1 MIIVTGSSGLI
12 GKALLDEYMSNPE
25 IEEIWK
31 FLTSKDGDLTKEE
44 DVYKI
49 FEKYQPTHIVHLAA
63 NVGGLYK
70 NMYQKAEMFEDN
82 IIMNTLLFKYARK
95 YKVKKIISILST
107 CIFPDG
113 VQPLTEDK
121 LHLGP
126 PHYSNEGY
134 AYAKRMM
141 EVHGRILNESG
152 IQTIQLVPTNIF
164 GPYDNFN
171 IDNAHVIPAL
181 IHNCYLS
188 KYSNKPFIVKG
199 SGKPLRQFIYNKDL
213 AKMIMWNM
221 YYNTK
226 SGMYI
231 CSPPSK
237 QEISIGDVARQIAKC
252 MEYENKLTFDVQY
265 SDGQYKKTVEP
276 NNIYNNFKYTD
287 FNKALQCTV
296 EWFIENYPKNKVR
309 I

>member
-25 IEEIWK
+25 IEDIWK

-188 KYSNKPFIVKG
+188 KHSNKPFIVKG

-276 NNIYNNFKYTD
+276 NNIYNNFEYTD